1 MFTLAYKK
9 IRNDHKLHCFNK
21 TEAAVF
27 SFRPC
32 FLRASLSSVYFNIKV
47 NIYVDHSVLMK
58 VQFMGTSTVTTV
70 LTQGKS
76 NGSYMTQYRLEIS
89 MDCATFQPI
98 LDGSGNNK
106 VFCVISKL
114 TPFLIIISNAFRF
127 VAVLCSRPFVTVTT
141 KLLHTRLWT
150 QYRLC

>member
-1 MFTLAYKK
+1 
-9 IRNDHKLHCFNK
+9 
-21 TEAAVF
+21 
-27 SFRPC
+27 
-32 FLRASLSSVYFNIKV
+32 
-47 NIYVDHSVLMK
+47 VDNCVLMK

-89 MDCATFQPI
+89 LDCATFQPI

-106 VFCVISKL
+106 VCCVTSKR

-127 VAVLCSRPFVTVTT
+127 VAVLSNVTDLVINTT
-141 KLLHTRLWT
+141 EIFFKLLFSVPYSNCKQILKTVENRLIVFANK
-150 QYRLC
+150 